1 MIELSWLNCLFMQ
14 SDNNTKKQAWWQPA
28 LELFAQISGW
38 LVVPIVAALFL
49 GKWLDQ
55 HFDTKPFLFF
65 GCLAAAFFV
74 TMIGLVKQ
82 SISAMK
88 KMDKGSEKRQ

>member
-1 MIELSWLNCLFMQ
+1 MQ
-14 SDNNTKKQAWWQPA
+14 LDKTDKKQIWWQPA

-49 GKWLDQ
+49 GKWLDRR
-55 HFDTKPFLFF
+55 FDTEPFLFL
-65 GCLAAAFFV
+65 GCLAAAFII
-74 TMIGLVKQ
+74 TMIGLIKQ

-88 KMDKGSEKRQ
+88 KMEKESQKQQ